1 MDKRMNWY
9 KRANYMLANQIYN
22 ALFQAEDNP
31 MALLD
36 AQQVNVPMGI
46 DRSVLESAVQFAQQK
61 ILANFKRSELN
72 DAQKQII
79 SGILDMSAAVEGE
92 ETMAGDVP
100 ESLEQPMV

>member
-1 MDKRMNWY
+1 M
-9 KRANYMLANQIYN
+9 
-22 ALFQAEDNP
+22 
-31 MALLD
+31 
-36 AQQVNVPMGI
+36 
-46 DRSVLESAVQFAQQK
+46 LESAVQFAQQK

>member
-1 MDKRMNWY
+1 MNWY